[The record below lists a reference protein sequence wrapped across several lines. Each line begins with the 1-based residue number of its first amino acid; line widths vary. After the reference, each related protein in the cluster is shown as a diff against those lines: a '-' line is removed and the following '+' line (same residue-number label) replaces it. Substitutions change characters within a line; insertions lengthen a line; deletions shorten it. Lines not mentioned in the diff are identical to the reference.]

1 MEPTHGRLVCRLTTG
16 IDAYQQLPGTAYGS
30 RLCRMLPGHVSEWR
44 FSVRSGAMAKT
55 GIRADDLR
63 YPGTRVTDRE
73 ERIER
78 APKGDPVAQRLP
90 GLRGPYVLASQ

>member
-1 MEPTHGRLVCRLTTG
+1 
-16 IDAYQQLPGTAYGS
+16 
-30 RLCRMLPGHVSEWR
+30 
-44 FSVRSGAMAKT
+44 MAKT